1 MSTLPTKQELISL
14 VESMCEVQDRML
26 GARGMPEHIQRPHV
40 DNIEALKAPDRRRWP
55 WAPVTTPRRSR
66 HPISLLNAPRSH
78 LWAQQRRTVAD
89 APLLLYWPRAYYAAW
104 LPPSGFC
111 LAFSALTS
119 LPTWSS
125 PIGRFNSSTISA

>member
-1 MSTLPTKQELISL
+1 MAVDSRYHPQAIAIPKQSI
-14 VESMCEVQDRML
+14 
-26 GARGMPEHIQRPHV
+26 
-40 DNIEALKAPDRRRWP
+40 K
-55 WAPVTTPRRSR
+55 R
-66 HPISLLNAPRSH
+66 HRSH

-89 APLLLYWPRAYYAAW
+89 APLLLYWSRAYYAAW

-125 PIGRFNSSTISA
+125 PIGRLSSSTISA